1 MSSRTVSVLRLGHF
15 GPWRRAEEGKK
26 ACQPEKKILNR
37 MSNTGH
43 TAPKRK
49 VIPHCLKFG
58 GGKRYLFRTFRMF
71 HLAAIQ
77 ILIK

>member
-1 MSSRTVSVLRLGHF
+1 MSSQTVSVLRLGHF

-26 ACQPEKKILNR
+26 ACQLEKKILNR

-49 VIPHCLKFG
+49 VIPHVWHLVEESVI
-58 GGKRYLFRTFRMF
+58 YLG
-71 HLAAIQ
+71 LLGCSIWQ
-77 ILIK
+77 L